1 MTWTTS
7 LAAPLAPVAIRWGT
21 RWVASRRDHHRPRA
35 SPLDPAERDEL
46 TPHFPSGVLGAVR
59 VRRVESIEPPR
70 TLAALGRLGVDAP
83 LAGGTIRGIAFDD
96 TIVVLDRLPAAAAT
110 SLLFHELIHVVQ
122 YRLLGVRGFVERYVR
137 GWLESEGSYRDI
149 PLERD
154 AYELQRR
161 HAEEPGRP
169 IRVLEAVVA
178 RLDRSVFERW
188 PS

>member
-35 SPLDPAERDEL
+35 LPLDRAERGEL
-46 TPHFPSGVLGAVR
+46 TRHFPYWILEAAR
-59 VRRVESIEPPR
+59 VRRVDTIDPPR

-83 LAGGTIRGIAFDD
+83 LAGGTIQGIAFDD
-96 TIVVLDRLPAAAAT
+96 TIVVLDRLPPPART

-122 YRLLGVRGFVERYVR
+122 YRMLGVRGFVERYVR

-161 HAEEPGRP
+161 HAEDPGRP
-169 IRVLEAVVA
+169 IRVFEAVAA
-178 RLDRSVFERW
+178 RLDRSVFYRW